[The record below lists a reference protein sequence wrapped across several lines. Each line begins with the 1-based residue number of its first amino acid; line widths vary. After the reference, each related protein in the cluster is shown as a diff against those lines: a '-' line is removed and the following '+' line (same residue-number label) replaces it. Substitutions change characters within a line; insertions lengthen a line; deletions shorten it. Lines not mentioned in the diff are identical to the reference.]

1 MFAGAGL
8 VFIVTGLICGFVRFR
23 HMCRPFSEREEYFYP
38 ARKQV
43 TVFYAAVAM
52 LFPYVLAP
60 ENAGVWTY
68 VRIWGIIYY
77 PTGFTLLIRR
87 YFDNFGK
94 GNKVMWGVFP
104 QRTDTLSDCA
114 SHRSS
119 RWR

>member
-77 PTGFTLLIRR
+77 PTGFTLL
-87 YFDNFGK
+87 
-94 GNKVMWGVFP
+94 
-104 QRTDTLSDCA
+104 SDAISTTSEKETKSCGA
-114 SHRSS
+114 FSS
-119 RWR
+119 AYRHSF